1 MDCKNCG
8 EIVEGNFC
16 PNCGQSSKVKRINF
30 FNFFT
35 QITES
40 VFLINKGFFYTLIN
54 LFLRPGQSIRN
65 FLDGKR
71 KYHFKP
77 LAYVLVLSTVYYLIS
92 RIAEQNTLIDDLI
105 TGFFNYDANKES
117 TLSPFLTWLSANYA
131 YATLILLPLFSLSS
145 FICFLGLKV
154 NYLEHI
160 VLNAYIT
167 GQQAIFYSIFIS
179 LEIFITNDILEVIPV
194 FISVGYT
201 FWVYWQFF
209 IEGNRV
215 LNIIRSIFTYLL
227 YTLLAAAGLSVIGD
241 LLQH

>member
-1 MDCKNCG
+1 M
-8 EIVEGNFC
+8 
-16 PNCGQSSKVKRINF
+16 
-30 FNFFT
+30 
-35 QITES
+35 
-40 VFLINKGFFYTLIN
+40 
-54 LFLRPGQSIRN
+54 
-65 FLDGKR
+65 
-71 KYHFKP
+71 
-77 LAYVLVLSTVYYLIS
+77 AYVLVLSTVYYLIS

-154 NYLEHI
+154 NYLELI